1 MFPGLLP
8 SVNDDNRRKTVKITN
23 VKATTLK
30 GYKDWNFVRI
40 ETDEGIMGLGEA
52 HPGEGIT
59 DVIVKRLKP
68 LLVGKDPLNVEPL
81 YHHMIDRTTGQSV
94 GGTMLGAIGGVE
106 TALWDLAGKV
116 LKVPIYQLL
125 GGKYR
130 DRLRLYADVGRGS
143 GGIDTPQAWAE
154 RAREGVADG
163 YQAIKFD
170 IDHSADELQHDPVNR
185 GLSLAELDKMTALVA
200 AVREAVGDDIDVCID
215 CHGLYNVRDVLLLTQ
230 RLEPFNLMFLEDPVP
245 PENIDAMGKV
255 TASTSIPICT
265 GEWVHRRDGFRR
277 LIQEQA
283 CDMLHVDVSATGGIL
298 EAKKIADLADLYY
311 MPFAAHNIVSPL
323 GMVAAAH
330 VCAAVRNLH
339 SMELPYH
346 ADQVSWRWELV
357 QSKETMIQDGQ
368 FVVPDGPG
376 LGVELNETIFR
387 AHLKQGYSFFD
398 D

>member
-1 MFPGLLP
+1 M
-8 SVNDDNRRKTVKITN
+8 KITN
-23 VKATTLK
+23 VKATTLQ
-30 GYKDWNFVRI
+30 GYKDWNYVRI
-40 ETDEGIMGLGEA
+40 ETDEGIMGWGEA

-68 LLVGKDPLNVEPL
+68 LLLGKDPLNVEPL
-81 YHHMIDRTTGQSV
+81 YHTMIDRTIGQSV

-106 TALWDLAGKV
+106 TALWDIAGKAIG
-116 LKVPIYQLL
+116 VPIYQLL

-143 GGIDTPQAWAE
+143 GGINTPESWAE

-163 YQAIKFD
+163 YEALKFD

-185 GLSLAELDKMTALVA
+185 GLSLAELDKMTALVR
-200 AVREAVGDDIDVCID
+200 AVRDAVGDGIDICID
-215 CHGLYNVRDVLLLTQ
+215 CHGQYNVRDVLLLAQ
-230 RLEPFNLMFLEDPVP
+230 RLEPFDLMFLEDPVP

-255 TASTSIPICT
+255 TAATSIPICT

-298 EAKKIADLADLYY
+298 EAKKIADFADLYY

-330 VCAAVRNLH
+330 ACAAVRNLH

-346 ADQVSWRWELV
+346 ADQVPWRWELV
-357 QSKETMIQDGQ
+357 QSESALIQDGQ

-376 LGVELNETIFR
+376 LGVELNEAVFK
-387 AHLKQGYSFFD
+387 AHLKPGYGYFED
-398 D
+398 

>member
-8 SVNDDNRRKTVKITN
+8 SVNDGNRRKTVKITN

-143 GGIDTPQAWAE
+143 GGIDTPQAWAQ

-215 CHGLYNVRDVLLLTQ
+215 CHGLYNVRDVLLLAQ

>member
-143 GGIDTPQAWAE
+143 GGIDTPQAWAQ

-215 CHGLYNVRDVLLLTQ
+215 CHGLYNVRDVLLLAQ

-245 PENIDAMGKV
+245 PGNIDAMGKV